1 MDNHQK
7 KFNLSAEYC
16 VRQIEASVS
25 VKHDDACATQ
35 SRLSL
40 LSDGLVY
47 SIDRFFHSY
56 VQESI
61 VLSPQ
66 RFLISL
72 LYVYDVSFLKC
83 FPKMLLLHPIKT
95 SLQIIPFCFSIW
107 DLQYWHIPCSSKS
120 HHRLPNPALNHQ
132 PQANHQQPFHR
143 RNPPQASHQQL

>member
-1 MDNHQK
+1 M
-7 KFNLSAEYC
+7 SAEYC
-16 VRQIEASVS
+16 VRQIEAGVS

-56 VQESI
+56 VHESI
-61 VLSPQ
+61 VISPQ

-72 LYVYDVSFLKC
+72 LYVYNVSFLN
-83 FPKMLLLHPIKT
+83 FLKMLLQDPIKI
-95 SLQIIPFCFSIW
+95 SLQITPFCFSIW
-107 DLQYWHIPCSSKS
+107 DLQYWHIQCSSRS

-132 PQANHQQPFHR
+132 PQANHQ
-143 RNPPQASHQQL
+143 

>member
-25 VKHDDACATQ
+25 VKHDDAWATQ

-40 LSDGLVY
+40 LSSGLVC

-132 PQANHQQPFHR
+132 PQANH
-143 RNPPQASHQQL
+143 